1 MKVQARPKT
10 ATSSIQA
17 QSLHFHSS
25 GLGPELEN
33 TRNKDHILPCL
44 EIIYLS
50 FVILKKKKKECK
62 RWTTLYIFQTKR
74 GIELIRL
81 KHNILI

>member
-1 MKVQARPKT
+1 MKAQARPKT

-17 QSLHFHSS
+17 QPLCFHSS
-25 GLGPELEN
+25 GLELELEN
-33 TRNKDHILPCL
+33 ALDKAHILPCL

-50 FVILKKKKKECK
+50 LVILKKKKCK

>member
-1 MKVQARPKT
+1 MKVQARPRT

-17 QSLHFHSS
+17 QPLHFHSS

-33 TRNKDHILPCL
+33 TRDKVHILPCL

-50 FVILKKKKKECK
+50 LVILKKKECK

-74 GIELIRL
+74 GTELIRL